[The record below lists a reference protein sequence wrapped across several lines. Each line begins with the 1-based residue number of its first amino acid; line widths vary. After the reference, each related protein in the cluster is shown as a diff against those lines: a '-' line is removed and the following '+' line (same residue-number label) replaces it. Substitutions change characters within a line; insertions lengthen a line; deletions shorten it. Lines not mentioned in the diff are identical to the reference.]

1 MPRDLDQLLAD
12 LFRRVDDLRW
22 ADLTRSASPQG
33 DRLEFGWTV
42 VLHVPRMGK
51 RGQKVGRGLDEK
63 LSGMGETPEEAAEK
77 AVQFYEWRRA
87 GLV

>member
-1 MPRDLDQLLAD
+1 MPRDMDQLLAD

-22 ADLTRSASPQG
+22 AELTRTASAHG
-33 DRLEFGWTV
+33 GGLDFGWTV
-42 VLHVPRMGK
+42 VLHMPRMGK
-51 RGQKVGRGLDEK
+51 RGQKLGRGVDEK

-87 GLV
+87 GRV